1 MLYKGSVGALPSPDV
16 LKNWLVLKAW
26 AGVPFSCRVSP
37 GHRAQVD
44 PASLSRAVPGGDS
57 ALAGAVLGDATFP
70 SQLPCAVLISHF
82 RALEM
87 DVYILESI

>member
-16 LKNWLVLKAW
+16 LKNWLVVKAW

-57 ALAGAVLGDATFP
+57 AVPGDATFP